1 MGMSNFLQQ
10 CAEKVLAQHGNNLS
24 RVLVLMPNQR
34 SCTFF
39 RNHLQS
45 LSEQPVFAPE
55 IVTLQNHLLQQSELV
70 IAENIELLTDL
81 YACHQSIGGTQTLDE
96 FIGTAAVMLED
107 FDELDLHL
115 VNARLFFKN
124 LKMLQSMKTWEPG
137 SEPSEYKLKYRR
149 FWEEFGLLYAA
160 LRERLLHKGKGYRG
174 MILRNVAENL
184 SSLSW
189 SDYTAVYFIG
199 FSGLNKTDEA
209 VMKHLQ
215 LEKQATFFWDA
226 DRFYVNDEMQEAG
239 HFFRKY
245 REVFKIGAKDL
256 KEDLVNAPREIQI
269 VGAAKNL
276 GQVKVVADVLQNKLK
291 LDKETALD
299 TVIVV
304 PDEKLLSPLIAHLPH
319 NIETLNLT
327 MGLNIAGSSSANWLE
342 VFFRIYEKSGR
353 FTTKEGVQRFYYR
366 DVFELL
372 RHSFFHLLFP
382 AAKTEVFV
390 SRMKKQNRILIS
402 RPELVTEFGEEVTA
416 LFFEGDK
423 AENYALFLAEVTGSV
438 LSKLVPKVRKGE
450 SRWAAEVEILHRL
463 LNIITATQ
471 TIFKTGN
478 DVSIKTFI
486 ALLRSNFQTERVALE
501 GDPVQG
507 LQIMGLQETRGLQFK
522 NVIVLSAN
530 EGILP
535 QGKTQRSYIP
545 YELRRE
551 FLTTHKERD
560 AITAYLFYRLLQGA
574 ENVYLLY
581 NTEPDELGGGEKSRF
596 ILQLQQELNANNSR
610 TTITDSIFAVDPPA
624 ALGEQS
630 ISIQKEEAIL
640 QKLYSI
646 ISDSGLSPS
655 ALNTYINCTLQYY
668 FRYIAGIRE
677 QDDMEE
683 SLEASTIGSAVHHA
697 LEKIYEPLVGK
708 PVTAAYIAAQS
719 ADKARIEYLVREH
732 LSARFDNESLSRGRN
747 LLLYRV
753 CVKLV
758 VEFLKYEERFLNELS
773 ENGSHMELVM
783 QEDKLRAGLL
793 VNGKE
798 VFMSGRVDRVEK
810 VDGVVQI
817 ADYKTTSY
825 KQVPIMDDD
834 KWEQLMHDPKYA
846 KPLQLL
852 VYAWMYY
859 KINGTATLP
868 LRSGIYWLRKS
879 DKMLET
885 LRTGKD
891 NDLLTEADILRFEEK
906 LKTVLEEMTN
916 PEVPFTKTED
926 TDRCKYCEFAKICG
940 RD

>member
-1 MGMSNFLQQ
+1 MSNFLQQ
-10 CAEKVLAQHGNNLS
+10 CAEKILQQHGNNLS

-34 SCTFF
+34 SCTYF

-81 YACHQSIGGTQTLDE
+81 YACQQSIGGTQTLDE

-107 FDELDLHL
+107 FDELDLHM
-115 VNARLFFKN
+115 VNARSFFKN
-124 LKMLQSMKTWEPG
+124 LEMLQSMKTWEPG
-137 SEPSEYKLKYRR
+137 SEPTEYKLKYRR

-160 LRERLLHKGKGYRG
+160 LREHLLHKGKGYRG
-174 MILRNVAENL
+174 MILRQVAENL

-215 LEKQATFFWDA
+215 LQKQATFYWDA

-245 REVFKIGAKDL
+245 REVFKISGKDL
-256 KEDLVNAPREIQI
+256 KEELVSGVRHIEI

-291 LDKETALD
+291 LNKDTALD
-299 TVIVV
+299 TVVVV

-327 MGLNIAGSSSANWLE
+327 MGLNISGSSSANWIE
-342 VFFRIYEKSGR
+342 VFFRIYEKSER

-382 AAKTEVFV
+382 GAKIEVFV

-402 RPELVTEFGEEVTA
+402 RPELVAEFGEEVTA
-416 LFFEGDK
+416 LFFAGDK
-423 AENYALFLAEVTGSV
+423 AQHYAAFLAEITGNV
-438 LSKLVPKVRKGE
+438 LSKVVPKVRKEE
-450 SRWAAEVEILHRL
+450 SRWAAEAEILHRL

-471 TIFKTGN
+471 TIFTTGN

-501 GDPVQG
+501 GDPLQG

-560 AITAYLFYRLLQGA
+560 ATTAYLFYRLLQGA

-596 ILQLQQELNANNSR
+596 MLQLQQELNPKNSR
-610 TTITDSIFAVDPPA
+610 TTITDAVFAVDPPA
-624 ALGEQS
+624 ALGEQT
-630 ISIQKEEAIL
+630 IRIQKDEAIL

-646 ISDSGLSPS
+646 ISESGLSPS
-655 ALNTYINCTLQYY
+655 ALNTYVNCTLQYY

-683 SLEASTIGSAVHHA
+683 SLEASTIGSAVHYA
-697 LEKIYEPLVGK
+697 LEKIYEPLVGR
-708 PVTAAYIAAQS
+708 PVTAAYIASQS
-719 ADKARIEYLVREH
+719 ADKARIEQLVREH
-732 LSARFDNESLSRGRN
+732 LAVRFDNESLSRGRN

-758 VEFLKYEERFLNELS
+758 TEFLKYEERFLNELS
-773 ENGSHMELVM
+773 DNGSHMELVM
-783 QEDKLRAGLL
+783 QEDKLKAGLP

-810 VDGVVQI
+810 VNGVVQI

-825 KQVPIMDDD
+825 KAVPVMDDD
-834 KWEQLMHDPKYA
+834 KWEQLMHDPKHA

-852 VYAWMYY
+852 VYAWLYY
-859 KINGTATLP
+859 KINGTASLP

-885 LRTGKD
+885 LRTAKD
-891 NDLLTEADILRFEEK
+891 SDLLTEADILRFEDK
-906 LKTVLEEMTN
+906 LKAVLEEMAN
-916 PEVPFTKTED
+916 PAVPFTKTED
-926 TDRCKYCEFAKICG
+926 AERCQYCEFAKICG